1 MIPYEHRQPGTVMR
15 IGVGAVLTLI
25 IGTQL
30 VVGDAPRPV
39 WVLTAGLVVLLVLYN
54 SLTVTVDRERV
65 VAAFGPGLIRRT
77 IPVDE
82 ILGASIGR
90 CAWYNG
96 WGTRLTATGWMYRV
110 SGMSTVDLTLVAG
123 RFRIGTDDPQ
133 GLLDAV
139 QAAMG
144 QRKAPGVSR

>member
-1 MIPYEHRQPGTVMR
+1 VIPYEHRQPGTVMR
-15 IGVGAVLTLI
+15 IGIGAALILI
-25 IGTQL
+25 IVTQL
-30 VVGDAPRPV
+30 LAGDAPRSI
-39 WVLTAGLVVLLVLYN
+39 WLLTAFLVVLLVLYN
-54 SLTVTVDRERV
+54 SLTVTVNREKV

-82 ILGASIGR
+82 ILGASIGS

-123 RFRIGTDDPQ
+123 QFRIGTDDPE
-133 GLLDAV
+133 GLLDAI
-139 QAAMG
+139 QEAM
-144 QRKAPGVSR
+144 RRRATA